1 MSARQ
6 VAHLLY
12 QKIMQIELKPVKQ
25 LYQCKMSFVDLS
37 DLYLL
42 PKTMNDLE

>member
-12 QKIMQIELKPVKQ
+12 QKIMQIELRPVKQ
-25 LYQCKMSFVDLS
+25 LHQCKMSFVDLS

-42 PKTMNDLE
+42 LNTMNASE